1 MLDHRASICYWMLE
15 SSLHVDWRQPL
26 AFSRSRWPSIY
37 YRIETSSK
45 DDLTH
50 AFHHPLRIPYAY
62 TRVLA
67 LAREYGWTVEYLD
80 SRLVSRSSH
89 GVPQITALFFTYVH
103 RIDEFHAVRSH
114 EILPHIH
121 WQSLILHIPYYSPE
135 PVRVSR
141 GGPLIIGQPFPPERL
156 CVAQKKRHHA
166 FLLSGNRYHR

>member
-103 RIDEFHAVRSH
+103 RIDEFHAVRVMKYSY
-114 EILPHIH
+114 IYIDKVLSSIYHIIH
-121 WQSLILHIPYYSPE
+121 QSL
-135 PVRVSR
+135 
-141 GGPLIIGQPFPPERL
+141 
-156 CVAQKKRHHA
+156 CVFHA
-166 FLLSGNRYHR
+166 EAPW